1 MLRSSPKLKGFDIP
15 SLFADDT
22 TVYLSEEDSFQDLAE
37 ILATWCLA
45 SIIVPLGVKEYRDRL
60 ILTRKLNHAD
70 SPIPDYVTINEDGKT
85 TRILAE
91 ETGVWLPL
99 IERIENI
106 LDRCTDRYPTVE
118 AKRHMINLTVG
129 SITQFLTAANGMP
142 ESIAK
147 RLTKLQKEFLSTP
160 INRETRKEN
169 L

>member
-1 MLRSSPKLKGFDIP
+1 
-15 SLFADDT
+15 
-22 TVYLSEEDSFQDLAE
+22 
-37 ILATWCLA
+37 
-45 SIIVPLGVKEYRDRL
+45 
-60 ILTRKLNHAD
+60 
-70 SPIPDYVTINEDGKT
+70 PDYVTINEDGKT
-85 TRILAE
+85 TRILGAHIGNAAE

-147 RLTKLQKEFLSTP
+147 RLTKLQKEFL
-160 INRETRKEN
+160 
-169 L
+169 